1 MAHPLTHTPPTL
13 PMAAAVAGDADAAET
28 VARHWWPQMRRW
40 ALAELA
46 DEPLADDASQEA
58 LIRLLDRITRY
69 DPQRPFAPWLR
80 AVVRNC
86 CHDVRRRRG
95 AVLPFLTDGSRPS
108 PVERE
113 LDLQRASAKALSGLA
128 TLTPRQ
134 RQLVDLCDRGHAT
147 PSEAA
152 AELGIAASTARA
164 LLHQGRTA
172 LRRALLAD
180 HPDWSSLFEESP

>member
-1 MAHPLTHTPPTL
+1 
-13 PMAAAVAGDADAAET
+13 
-28 VARHWWPQMRRW
+28 MRRW

-46 DEPLADDASQEA
+46 DVPLAEDASQES
-58 LIRLLDRITRY
+58 LIRLLDRISAY
-69 DPQRPFAPWLR
+69 DPERPFAPWLR
-80 AVVRNC
+80 TLVRNC
-86 CHDVRRRRG
+86 CRDVQRRRG
-95 AVLPFLTDGSRPS
+95 PVLPFLADAGRPS
-108 PVERE
+108 PVERD
-113 LDLQRASAKALSGLA
+113 LDLQRASHKVLGGLS

-134 RQLVDLCDRGHAT
+134 RQLIDLCDRGHAT

-152 AELGIAASTARA
+152 AELGIAAGTARA